1 MNCDE
6 AGPRLFELT
15 DEAASG
21 EARTELVQHVSGC
34 AECSAALAAIRE
46 WRELAGAWQDAP
58 VPRWRR
64 PALERPAFWRDW
76 RQWFPM
82 AASAAAFVV
91 AGAVLLRAP
100 AAQPTP
106 AERFEAASQVGANAQ
121 PAQWRREQEVR
132 SEADR
137 ALLIQAVLEANRS
150 QREQELA
157 ALAALLKGEMDRRAL
172 ETERSLR
179 YIVTHQVQD
188 ERRLNDL
195 VHFVGGL
202 DYPQEEQP

>member
-6 AGPRLFELT
+6 AGPRLFDLT
-15 DEAASG
+15 DGSAG
-21 EARTELVQHVSGC
+21 REARAELEQHVSGC
-34 AECSAALAAIRE
+34 AQCSAALAALRE
-46 WRELAGAWQDAP
+46 WRERADAWQDAP

-64 PALERPAFWRDW
+64 PAVERPAFWRDW
-76 RQWFPM
+76 RQWFPL
-82 AASAAAFVV
+82 AVSAAALVV

-100 AAQPTP
+100 AAQQLPLQGSET
-106 AERFEAASQVGANAQ
+106 ASSPPNAVA
-121 PAQWRREQEVR
+121 AQWRREL
-132 SEADR
+132 EAGSQTDR
-137 ALLIQAVLEANRS
+137 ALLVQAVLEASRS

-157 ALAALLKGEMDRRAL
+157 ALAAVLKGEMDRRAL

-202 DYPQEEQP
+202 DHAQEEQP

>member
-6 AGPRLFELT
+6 AGPRLFELMEET
-15 DEAASG
+15 ASG
-21 EARTELVQHVSGC
+21 EAQKELAQHVSGC

-46 WRELAGAWQDAP
+46 WRELAGAWKDAP
-58 VPRWRR
+58 APRWRR

-76 RQWFPM
+76 RQWFPV
-82 AASAAAFVV
+82 AASAAALVV

-106 AERFEAASQVGANAQ
+106 ADPFEAASQVRPNTQ
-121 PAQWRREQEVR
+121 SAQWRRELEAR

-137 ALLIQAVLEANRS
+137 ALLVQAVLEANRS

-157 ALAALLKGEMDRRAL
+157 ALAAMLKGEMDRRAF